1 MRPMLASPLNEESII
16 QSLKHGPLYGSVKL
30 DGIRA
35 LGLDGILKA
44 RSLKPIPNKF
54 IQEELAKQGVD
65 KLDGE
70 LIVGAP
76 NAEDVYRSTFSGV
89 MSIEGT
95 PEFMFYVFDYLI
107 EASYKERLTKL
118 VSSGRVKVLEQVQ
131 LASLD
136 EIYAYETKNLEAG
149 YEGIMLRRPNAPYKF
164 GRATAKSMDLMKVK
178 REEDA
183 EAEVVEIYPAYEN
196 MNEAY
201 TNELGHTDR
210 TTHAENKVA
219 KDMVGGFVLQKDG
232 TTFKCSAGKFTH
244 DERGQIWQNRTSYI
258 GKLLKYRSFA
268 YGVLNA
274 PRFPRALGWRDERDM

>member
-1 MRPMLASPLNEESII
+1 MKPMLASPLLEESII
-16 QSLKHGPLYGSVKL
+16 NALKTGFLYGSPKL

-35 LGLDGILKA
+35 LGIDGILKA

-95 PEFMFYVFDYLI
+95 PEFTFYVFDYLI
-107 EASYKERLTKL
+107 EAPYKERLAKL
-118 VSSGRVKVLEQVQ
+118 ASSGRVKVLEQIQ
-131 LASLD
+131 LTSLK
-136 EIYAYETKNLEAG
+136 EIYDYETKSLEEG
-149 YEGIMLRRPNAPYKF
+149 YEGIMLRRPDAPYKF

-183 EAEVVEIYPAYEN
+183 EAVVVDIYPAYEN
-196 MNEAY
+196 TNESY
-201 TNELGHTDR
+201 VNELGHTDR
-210 TTHAENKVA
+210 TTHAEGKVA

-274 PRFPRALGWRDERDM
+274 PRFPRALGWRDEMDT

>member
-1 MRPMLASPLNEESII
+1 MRPMLASKLDEESII
-16 QSLKHGPLYGSVKL
+16 TALKQGFLYGSVKL

-35 LGLDGILKA
+35 LGIDGILKA

-95 PEFMFYVFDYLI
+95 PEFMLYVFDYL
-107 EASYKERLTKL
+107 ADAPYKGRLAKL
-118 VSSGRVKVLEQVQ
+118 VSSGRVKVLEQIQ
-131 LASLD
+131 LTSLK
-136 EIYAYETKNLEAG
+136 EIYDYETKSVEEG
-149 YEGIMLRRPNAPYKF
+149 YEGIMLRRPDAPYKF
-164 GRATAKSMDLMKVK
+164 GRATAKSVDLMKVK

-183 EAEVVEIYPAYEN
+183 EATVVEIYPAYEN

-219 KDMVGGFVLQKDG
+219 KDMVGGFVLSKEGQ
-232 TTFKCSAGKFTH
+232 TFKCSAGKFTH
-244 DERGQIWQNRTSYI
+244 EEREAIWRNRENYI

-268 YGVLNA
+268 YGVFNS
-274 PRFPRALGWRDERDM
+274 PRFPRALGWRSELDL

>member
-107 EASYKERLTKL
+107 EAPYRERLTKL

>member
-1 MRPMLASPLNEESII
+1 MKPMLASPLLEESII
-16 QSLKHGPLYGSVKL
+16 NALKTGFLYGSPKL

-35 LGLDGILKA
+35 LGIDGILKA

-95 PEFMFYVFDYLI
+95 PEFTFYVFDFL
-107 EASYKERLTKL
+107 ADAPYKGRLAKL
-118 VSSGRVKVLEQVQ
+118 ASSGRVKVLEQVQ

-149 YEGIMLRRPNAPYKF
+149 YEGIMLRRPDAPYKF
-164 GRATAKSMDLMKVK
+164 GRATAKSLDLMKVK
-178 REEDA
+178 REEDS

-219 KDMVGGFVLQKDG
+219 KDMVGGFVLSKDG
-232 TTFKCSAGKFTH
+232 KTFKCSAGKFNH
-244 DERGQIWQNRTSYI
+244 AEREAIWKARDNYL

-274 PRFPRALGWRDERDM
+274 PRFPRALGWRDEMDT

>member
-1 MRPMLASPLNEESII
+1 MKPMLASPLNEESII
-16 QSLKHGPLYGSVKL
+16 QSLKQGFLYGSPKL

-35 LGLDGILKA
+35 LGIDGILKA

-54 IQEELAKQGVD
+54 IQAELAKQGVD

-95 PEFMFYVFDYLI
+95 PEFTFYVFDYLVD
-107 EASYKERLTKL
+107 APYNERFSKL

-131 LASLD
+131 LTSLD
-136 EIYAYETKNLEAG
+136 EIYTYETKNLEAG
-149 YEGIMLRRPNAPYKF
+149 YEGIMLRRPDAPYKF

-178 REEDA
+178 QEEDA
-183 EAEVVEIYPAYEN
+183 EATVVEIYPAYEN

-219 KDMVGGFVLQKDG
+219 KDMVGGFVLSKEGQ
-232 TTFKCSAGKFTH
+232 TFKCSAGKFTH
-244 DERGQIWQNRTSYI
+244 EEREAIWRNRENYI

-268 YGVLNA
+268 YGVFNS
-274 PRFPRALGWRDERDM
+274 PRFPRALGWRSELDL

>member
-1 MRPMLASPLNEESII
+1 MLASPLNEESII

-107 EASYKERLTKL
+107 EAPYRERLTKL